1 VKPFE
6 EAPHLLRVWRQKDDA
21 GRRRLLRQI
30 AELMVRR
37 LTKNGPPFEGFD
49 ASDDEHLLHLGAT
62 RPADERLQ
70 PAAAVLRTTVLMLER
85 ANLMYD
91 AGIDDLFVGVLFA
104 YAALDEDL
112 ALGRGR
118 RRQVREFA
126 AKGAKARRLYSDADR
141 DRWRGMR
148 DELYARHS
156 ARRAAELIAQAEGLP
171 ATAVESVRQAL
182 LKKAVTPPLI

>member
-1 VKPFE
+1 MKPFE
-6 EAPHLLRVWRQKDDA
+6 EAPHLLSAWRQKDDA

-49 ASDDEHLLHLGAT
+49 AGDDEHLLHLGAM
-62 RPADERLQ
+62 RPDDERLQ
-70 PAAAVLRTTVLMLER
+70 PAAQVLRTTVLMLEHD
-85 ANLMYD
+85 NLMTTET
-91 AGIDDLFVGVLFA
+91 FVGVLFN

-156 ARRAAELIAQAEGLP
+156 AKRAAELIAQAEGLP
-171 ATAVESVRQAL
+171 ASAVESVRQAL